1 MVTSF
6 VSFWDAYWLIVIV
19 NRMGEGWQEKK
30 WIIDLSLL
38 GGVYRWMGFLIRYS
52 KFLNEKKEDD

>member
-19 NRMGEGWQEKK
+19 NRIGKDGGWQEKNG
-30 WIIDLSLL
+30 LL
-38 GGVYRWMGFLIRYS
+38 TCPCWVGTTAKVERY
-52 KFLNEKKEDD
+52 FEN

>member
-19 NRMGEGWQEKK
+19 NRIGEGWQEKNGLLTCPY
-30 WIIDLSLL
+30 WGIFSLT
-38 GGVYRWMGFLIRYS
+38 GEFLKRYT
-52 KFLNEKKEDD
+52 L